1 VPAPGHRAILSPML
15 ELMATLDDWATS
27 DPVMALATVVRTSG
41 STPRAPGAHLL
52 VSSDGRMAGSVS
64 GGCLESAVIQEAQA
78 TLAGEAAPRILPY
91 GISDELGWEVGLACG
106 GKVDV
111 FVEVLRWDGSDPAL
125 VALREAALSQ
135 RPVALLRVLTGEHAG
150 ARAACEEGGSMVGDL
165 GDPAVESA
173 AASVAAGHLI
183 SGLPGIEEVAG
194 VSLFI
199 DPIVPAPRL
208 VIVGAVHVAIPL
220 ARMARTAGYRTVVI
234 DPRRA
239 FLTRERIPDADE
251 LIAQWPDDALPG
263 LALGPRDAAVCLAH
277 DPKFEDPALGILLR
291 SPVGYV
297 GAIGSRS
304 THAKRV
310 ARLEQAGLDQDA
322 IARIHSPIGLD
333 LGASTPDEIAL
344 AILAEV
350 VAVRRGGRGGALSA
364 ALAAPA
370 TA

>member
-1 VPAPGHRAILSPML
+1 ML
-15 ELMATLDDWATS
+15 ELLATLDDWATS

-41 STPRAPGAHLL
+41 STPRPPGARLL
-52 VSSDGRMAGSVS
+52 VSREGRMAGSVS
-64 GGCLESAVIQEAQA
+64 GGCLETAVVQEAQA
-78 TLAGEAAPRILPY
+78 TLAGKAPPRVLPY

-106 GKVDV
+106 GTVDV
-111 FVEVLRWDGSDPAL
+111 FVETLRWDGSDPAL
-125 VALREAALSQ
+125 VALREAAAAQ
-135 RPVALLRVLTGEHAG
+135 RPLALLSVISGEHAG
-150 ARAACEEGGSMVGDL
+150 ARAVYDEAARLVGDL
-165 GDPAVESA
+165 GDPGVGRDA
-173 AASVAAGHLI
+173 AAAAGRHLI
-183 SGLPGIEEVAG
+183 SGLPGIEEAAG

-220 ARMARTAGYRTVVI
+220 ARMARTAGYRTIVI

-239 FLTRERIPDADE
+239 FLTRERIPDAGE

-277 DPKFEDPALGILLR
+277 DPKFEDPALTVLLR
-291 SPVGYV
+291 GQAGYV

-310 ARLEQAGLDQDA
+310 ARLRQAGIDEEA
-322 IARIHSPIGLD
+322 ISRIHSPIGLD
-333 LGASTPDEIAL
+333 LGALTPDEIAL

-350 VAVRRGGRGGALSA
+350 VAVRRGHRGGSLSVPP
-364 ALAAPA
+364 AAPA
-370 TA
+370 PA

>member
-1 VPAPGHRAILSPML
+1 MALGRCAILGLML
-15 ELMATLDDWATS
+15 ELLATLDDWATS

-41 STPRAPGAHLL
+41 STPRPPGARLL
-52 VSSDGRMAGSVS
+52 VSRDGRMAGSVS

-78 TLAGEAAPRILPY
+78 TLAGEAPPRVLPY

-111 FVEVLRWDGSDPAL
+111 FVETLRWDGSDPAL
-125 VALREAALSQ
+125 VALREAAAAQ
-135 RPVALLRVLTGEHAG
+135 RPLALLTVLTGEHVG
-150 ARAACEEGGSMVGDL
+150 ARAASDEAARLVGDL
-165 GDPAVESA
+165 GDPGLETSA
-173 AASVAAGHLI
+173 AAVAESHLI
-183 SGLPGIEEVAG
+183 SGLPGIEDVAG

-220 ARMARTAGYRTVVI
+220 ARMAKTAGYRTVVV

-251 LIAQWPDDALPG
+251 LIAQWPDDALPS
-263 LALGPRDAAVCLAH
+263 LALGSRDAAVCLAH
-277 DPKFEDPALGILLR
+277 DPKFEDPALSVLLR
-291 SPVGYV
+291 GSVGYV

-310 ARLEQAGLDQDA
+310 ARLEQAGLDRAA

-350 VAVRRGGRGGALSA
+350 VAVRRGRRGGALSA
-364 ALAAPA
+364 TPSAPA